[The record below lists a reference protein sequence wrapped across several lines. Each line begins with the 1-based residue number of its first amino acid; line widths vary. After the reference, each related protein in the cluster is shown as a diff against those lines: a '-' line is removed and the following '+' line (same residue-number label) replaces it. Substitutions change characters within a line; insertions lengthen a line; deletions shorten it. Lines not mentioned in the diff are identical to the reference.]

1 MTTRHRQIKN
11 FTSNFGPQHPAAH
24 GVSRS
29 VLEMNGEVVERAE
42 PHIGLLQ
49 CGTGDLVERP
59 AGAHPT
65 RGTEKLIEYKTY
77 LQALPYSDRLYVSTM
92 AQEHAHS
99 SAVEKLLN
107 CEVPLRAQYIR
118 VLFREITRISNHS
131 LALTT
136 HAMDVGASTPFLW
149 AFEEREKLLEFYER
163 VSGARMH
170 ACFIRPG
177 GVAQDLPLG
186 LCRDID
192 SSTQQFASRIDEL
205 EEMSTGN
212 RIWKQR
218 LVDIGTVTAQQAK
231 DWGFSGV
238 MLRGPGV
245 CWDSRRA
252 APYDVHDQLDPDVP
266 VGTRGDRYDRY
277 CIRIEEMRQSVRII
291 VQCLNQMPSGIIK
304 ADDRKLCPPSRCRMK
319 LSMESI
325 HHFELYTEGF
335 SVPAPSTYTAVEA
348 PKGEFGVF
356 LVSNGSNRPY
366 RRKIRAPGSAHSQGL
381 DSMSKHHMPA
391 DVVTIIGTQD
401 IVSGEVDR

>member
-1 MTTRHRQIKN
+1 MTTRNRQIQN

-42 PHIGLLQ
+42 PHIGLL
-49 CGTGDLVERP
+49 
-59 AGAHPT
+59 H

-77 LQALPYSDRLYVSTM
+77 LQALPYSDRSDYVSMM
-92 AQEHAHS
+92 AQEHAYS
-99 SAVEKLLN
+99 SAVERLLN

-118 VLFREITRISNHS
+118 VLFREITRISNHL

-149 AFEEREKLLEFYER
+149 AFEERDKLLEFYER

-170 ACFIRPG
+170 ASFIRPG

-192 SSTQQFASRIDEL
+192 FSTQQFASRIDEL

-245 CWDSRRA
+245 CWDLRRA
-252 APYDVHDQLDPDVP
+252 APYDVYDQSDPDVP
-266 VGTRGDRYDRY
+266 VGTRGDCYDRY

-304 ADDRKLCPPSRCRMK
+304 ADDRKLCPPSRSRMK
-319 LSMESI
+319 LSMESSI

-366 RRKIRAPGSAHSQGL
+366 RRKIRAPGFAHLQGL

-401 IVSGEVDR
+401 IVFGEVDR